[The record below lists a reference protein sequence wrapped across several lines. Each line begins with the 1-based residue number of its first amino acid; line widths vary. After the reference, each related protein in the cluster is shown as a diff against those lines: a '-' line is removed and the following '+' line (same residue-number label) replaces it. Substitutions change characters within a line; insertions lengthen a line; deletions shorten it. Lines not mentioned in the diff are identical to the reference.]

1 MSNHKFAVAAG
12 ILTAFLAA
20 GTVSAQPSAPIP
32 QQHHSEVAGN
42 EIGSKSAPEAASDEN
57 ADDSGSE
64 GKGKGKGKS
73 EGKGKGKGKGKKS
86 GD

>member
-1 MSNHKFAVAAG
+1 MSNLEFAVAAG

-20 GTVSAQPSAPIP
+20 GTVSAQPSAPILRH
-32 QQHHSEVAGN
+32 QHSEVAGN
-42 EIGSKSAPEAASDEN
+42 ENIAESAPAGDKDES
-57 ADDSGSE
+57 ADDPGSE

>member
-1 MSNHKFAVAAG
+1 MSKLEFAVAAG

-20 GTVSAQPSAPIP
+20 GTVSAQPSAPILRH
-32 QQHHSEVAGN
+32 QNSEVAGYQN
-42 EIGSKSAPEAASDEN
+42 IAESAPVGDKEEN
-57 ADDSGSE
+57 ADDPGSE

>member
-1 MSNHKFAVAAG
+1 MSKLEFAVAAG

-32 QQHHSEVAGN
+32 RHQHSEVAGN
-42 EIGSKSAPEAASDEN
+42 ENIAESAPAGDKDES
-57 ADDSGSE
+57 ADDPGSE
-64 GKGKGKGKS
+64 GKGKGKS

>member
-1 MSNHKFAVAAG
+1 MSNLEFAVVAG

-20 GTVSAQPSAPIP
+20 GTVSAQPSAPILR
-32 QQHHSEVAGN
+32 QQHSAVAGN
-42 EIGSKSAPEAASDEN
+42 ENIAESAPAGDKDEN
-57 ADDSGSE
+57 ADDPGSE